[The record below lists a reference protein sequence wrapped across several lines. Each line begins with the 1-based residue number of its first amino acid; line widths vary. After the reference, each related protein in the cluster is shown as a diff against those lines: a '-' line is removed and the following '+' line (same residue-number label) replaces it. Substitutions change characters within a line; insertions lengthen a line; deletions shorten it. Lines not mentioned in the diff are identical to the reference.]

1 MITRDAR
8 HEVEASPL
16 RNLVQQVVDA
26 WERGD
31 GRALAA
37 AFADD
42 ADVIFFDGSHAHGGP
57 QIAAVMQHL
66 FDTALKGTRCL
77 AHGQGAPVC
86 GSRGCVD
93 ADAGRRG
100 LSRGD
105 RSSGRAMFHPDICR
119 REDTRHMEGCLLP
132 EHTDA
137 GREPRGPATAPM
149 SSG

>member
-16 RNLVQQVVDA
+16 RNLLQQVLDA

-42 ADVIFFDGSHAHGGP
+42 GDVISFDGSHLHGAL

-77 AHGQGAPVC
+77 AHVKALRFVTPEVALMQTLGGVVFPGETVVPAERCFIQTFVAVRKRGTWSVASFQNTRMQGASP
-86 GSRGCVD
+86 
-93 ADAGRRG
+93 ADPTPRR
-100 LSRGD
+100 
-105 RSSGRAMFHPDICR
+105 
-119 REDTRHMEGCLLP
+119 
-132 EHTDA
+132 
-137 GREPRGPATAPM
+137 
-149 SSG
+149 